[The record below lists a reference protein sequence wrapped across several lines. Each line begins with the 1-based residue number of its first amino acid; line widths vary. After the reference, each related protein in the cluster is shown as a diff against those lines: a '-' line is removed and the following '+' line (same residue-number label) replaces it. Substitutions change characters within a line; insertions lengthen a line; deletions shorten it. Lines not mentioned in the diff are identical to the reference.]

1 MSQRTR
7 VEEITAI
14 LRDDILTG
22 QYRTGERLPSER
34 DLSARFEV
42 NRGAVRESLKKLEQL
57 GVASINPGGARV
69 LPIEQASLDVL
80 GHLVDLN
87 ERPDPKLIIHLI
99 EVLGALISMS
109 ARRAL
114 EDATDSQ
121 VKEMQ
126 SIVTCMIQNQ
136 SNFVDNQ
143 ENWKSLGTLFA
154 NINENLVLRLIL
166 NGLKTNFIDR
176 LDKPKTLKFDKKQ
189 SLSIFNRIASSLE
202 DRNTEQLAQ
211 AINDHFNLV
220 IQTFLNNFE
229 IRSQTTGSISS

>member
-1 MSQRTR
+1 MNQPTR

-87 ERPDPKLIIHLI
+87 DRPDPKLIIHLI
-99 EVLGALISMS
+99 EVLGALLSMS

-121 VKEMQ
+121 VIEMQ

-136 SNFVDNQ
+136 SNFVNNH
-143 ENWKSLGTLFA
+143 ENWKNLGTLFA
-154 NINENLVLRLIL
+154 NINDNLVLRLIL

-176 LDKPKTLKFDKKQ
+176 LDRSKTLKFDKKQ

-202 DRNTEQLAQ
+202 GRNTEQLAQ

-220 IQTFLNNFE
+220 IQTFLNNFKVS
-229 IRSQTTGSISS
+229 SQITGSVSS

>member
-1 MSQRTR
+1 MTYITR

-14 LRDDILTG
+14 LRDDILRG
-22 QYRTGERLPSER
+22 QYRSGERLPSER

-42 NRGAVRESLKKLEQL
+42 NRGAVREALKKLEQL

-87 ERPDPKLIIHLI
+87 DHPDPQLIVHLL

-121 VKEMQ
+121 IEEMQ
-126 SIVTCMIQNQ
+126 TIVASMIENHAT
-136 SNFVDNQ
+136 FADNH
-143 ENWKSLGTLFA
+143 ENWKILGTLFA
-154 NINENLVLRLIL
+154 DINNNLVLRLIL
-166 NGLKTNFIDR
+166 NGLKTNFIDSIR
-176 LDKPKTLKFDKKQ
+176 KKACLFLIK
-189 SLSIFNRIASSLE
+189 SH
-202 DRNTEQLAQ
+202 LAWG
-211 AINDHFNLV
+211 IV
-220 IQTFLNNFE
+220 IQSYSLKRF
-229 IRSQTTGSISS
+229 TTISPW

>member
-1 MSQRTR
+1 MSQTTR

-14 LRDDILTG
+14 LRDDILRG

-42 NRGAVRESLKKLEQL
+42 NRGAVREALKKLEQL
-57 GVASINPGGARV
+57 GIASINPGGARV

-87 ERPDPKLIIHLI
+87 DHPDPALTIHLF

-114 EDATDSQ
+114 EDASNLQ
-121 VKEMQ
+121 VQEMQ
-126 SIVTCMIQNQ
+126 SIVTRMIQNQ
-136 SNFVDNQ
+136 STFTDNH

-154 NINENLVLRLIL
+154 EINNNLVLRLIL

-176 LDKPKTLKFDKKQ
+176 LNRPKILKFDKKK
-189 SLSIFNRIASSLE
+189 SLSIFNQMASSLE
-202 DRNTEQLAQ
+202 DRNTERLAQ
-211 AINDHFNLV
+211 AINDHFGLV
-220 IQTFLNNFE
+220 IQTFRNNFE
-229 IRSQTTGSISS
+229 QSRPVTGNISS